1 MKPRSMLLAF
11 AAVLL
16 PHAGFAATGT
26 SPEGFTPSA
35 LALPIL
41 GAEAA
46 PEKMATATSEAL
58 VAEVAAPAVTP
69 VFAAAPPRYEAIRY
83 RPRYRPRE
91 RAPREQDDNW
101 SRSRSRSSG
110 FSQIHG
116 GFFNPNGDGANDFVL
131 GFRGGANLED
141 MFQLGLGLDWHHRS
155 DRTLVLVSE
164 GTLPGGGTTERSR
177 ELARSSSNLFPVMAL
192 VQFTPA
198 GDLPVIPYFGVAGG
212 YEVLFLS
219 AEDFTTGEA
228 FDATF
233 SGWGWQAWAGAALP
247 LSGRSRL
254 TAEVFTNSAS
264 LERDT
269 DDPTTG
275 ETLHEIVDLDGV
287 GMRFGVNWGF

>member
-1 MKPRSMLLAF
+1 MKPRSLLFAL

-16 PHAGFAATGT
+16 PHAGFAATSAPAAGLM
-26 SPEGFTPSA
+26 PSA
-35 LALPIL
+35 LALPIV
-41 GAEAA
+41 GAEA
-46 PEKMATATSEAL
+46 PQSVATTAAGEAL
-58 VAEVAAPAVTP
+58 ALDVAAAPTVSP
-69 VFAAAPPRYEAIRY
+69 VFAVAPPRLESIRY
-83 RPRYRPRE
+83 RPRSRPRE
-91 RAPREQDDNW
+91 RERADDGW
-101 SRSRSRSSG
+101 SRSSRTRPSG

-116 GFFNPNGDGANDFVL
+116 GFFDPSGEGSNEFTL
-131 GFRGGANLED
+131 GFRGGANVED
-141 MFQLGLGLDWHHRS
+141 MFQLGMGLDWQHRS

-164 GTLPGGGTTERSR
+164 GSLPGGGSTERSR

-192 VQFTPA
+192 AQFTPA
-198 GDLPVIPYFGVAGG
+198 ADLPVIPYFGIAGG

-233 SGWGWQAWAGAALP
+233 QGWGWQAWAGAALP

-254 TAEVFTNSAS
+254 TAEVFTNAAS

-275 ETLHEIVDLDGV
+275 EPVHEIIDLDGV